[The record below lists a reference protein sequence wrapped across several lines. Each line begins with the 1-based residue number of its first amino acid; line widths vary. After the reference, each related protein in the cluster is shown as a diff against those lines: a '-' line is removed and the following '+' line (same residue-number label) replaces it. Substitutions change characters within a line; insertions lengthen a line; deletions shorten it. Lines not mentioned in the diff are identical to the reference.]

1 MIGTHPVKI
10 QAMSNPFEQARTLF
24 MDGVRLH
31 EAGQFEPAERQFQ
44 AALALV
50 PGRPSILANLGASRL
65 ELGKPEQALQALDE
79 ALSHEPDAA
88 DALQHRAVALTML
101 GRHDA
106 ALADWDRLLRVQPD
120 HGAAWLLRGE
130 TLQHLERHEEALA
143 SYDSALARDP
153 RLGKAWSRRGAVLK
167 DMGQHQQAATAFQQA
182 IDHGDDPELNRYF
195 LAALDGADQ
204 PANPPLRYVEFLFD
218 GYAEKFDEHLV
229 QVLNYQAHRVLVQ
242 QLAALGRRFNRALDL
257 GCGTGLC
264 GPLLKPMAQRLDGV
278 DVSGNMLAKAKALGV
293 YDRLSQDDLVDH
305 LATIDERYD
314 LAVAADVFIYVGAL
328 EAVFDG
334 VARVSEPGGVFC
346 FSVELAPD
354 EQDFVLRPS
363 QRYAHSER
371 YLRVLALRHGFEI
384 RSALRHP
391 IREDQRQPIPGLYLC
406 LQAVSG
412 APS

>member
-1 MIGTHPVKI
+1 
-10 QAMSNPFEQARTLF
+10 MSDPFEQARTLF

-31 EAGQFEPAERQFQ
+31 EAGQFEAAERQFE

-50 PGRPSILANLGASRL
+50 PGRPSILANLGATRL
-65 ELGKPEQALQALDE
+65 ESGKPEQALEALDE

-101 GRHDA
+101 GRHEA
-106 ALADWDRLLRVQPD
+106 ALADWDRLLHAQPD
-120 HGAAWLLRGE
+120 HAFAWLMRGE
-130 TLQHLERHEEALA
+130 TLQHLELHEQALA
-143 SYDSALARDP
+143 SYDAALARDP

-167 DMGQHQQAATAFQQA
+167 DKGQYEEAATAFQQA
-182 IDHGDDPELNRYF
+182 IEHGDDPELNRYF

-204 PANPPLRYVEFLFD
+204 PANPPPRYVEFLFD
-218 GYAEKFDEHLV
+218 EYAEKFDQHLV
-229 QVLNYQAHRVLVQ
+229 QVLNYQAHRVLVE
-242 QLAALGRRFNRALDL
+242 QLAALGRSFGRALDL

-278 DVSGNMLAKAKALGV
+278 DLSANMLAKAEALGV
-293 YDRLSQDDLVDH
+293 YGRLSHDDLVH
-305 LATIDERYD
+305 HVATIGERYD
-314 LAVAADVFIYVGAL
+314 LVLAADVFIYVGAL

-334 VARVSEPGGVFC
+334 VARVIEPGGVFC

-354 EQDFVLRPS
+354 AQDFVLRPS

-371 YLRVLALRHGFEI
+371 YLRALALRHGFEI
-384 RSALRHP
+384 RSVLRHP

-406 LQAVSG
+406 LQAV
-412 APS
+412 